1 MKGAIE
7 SMDTYIT
14 GATIKALREAKGIT
28 QAQLADKIG
37 VTGKAVSK
45 WETAKGL
52 PDITLI
58 QPLAAALD
66 TSIIELMSGEQVIN
80 INKSSNM
87 MRTKFYVCPICG
99 NVIHSIGDTLIS
111 CCGII
116 SPALETEPF
125 DSRHE
130 MTIER
135 VEDEYFVSVK
145 HDMTKTHY
153 ISFLALISC
162 DRVQFV
168 KLYPEGNAEAR
179 FSLCGSGFLFA
190 YCNKHGLMKQKV

>member
-1 MKGAIE
+1 MKGAKE

-14 GATIKALREAKGIT
+14 GSTIKTLREAKGLT
-28 QAQLADKIG
+28 QAELADKIG
-37 VTGKAVSK
+37 VTSKAVSK

-58 QPLAAALD
+58 QLLAAALD
-66 TSIIELMSGEQVIN
+66 TSIIELMGGKQVIN
-80 INKSSNM
+80 KNKSSNM
-87 MRTKFYVCPICG
+87 MHTKFYVCPVCG

-111 CCGII
+111 CCGITL
-116 SPALETEPF
+116 PALEAEPF
-125 DSRHE
+125 DRQHE

-135 VEDEYFVSVK
+135 VEDEHFVSVK
-145 HDMTKTHY
+145 HDMTKAHY
-153 ISFLALISC
+153 ISFLAFISC

-168 KLYPEGNAEAR
+168 KLYPEGSAETR
-179 FSLCGSGFLFA
+179 FQLRGNGFLFA

>member
-1 MKGAIE
+1 
-7 SMDTYIT
+7 MDTYIT

-87 MRTKFYVCPICG
+87 MRTKFYVCPI
-99 NVIHSIGDTLIS
+99 
-111 CCGII
+111 
-116 SPALETEPF
+116 
-125 DSRHE
+125 
-130 MTIER
+130 
-135 VEDEYFVSVK
+135 
-145 HDMTKTHY
+145 
-153 ISFLALISC
+153 
-162 DRVQFV
+162 
-168 KLYPEGNAEAR
+168 AEAV
-179 FSLCGSGFLFA
+179 SCLLTATST
-190 YCNKHGLMKQKV
+190 V